1 MQLKNYRPRFTGVK
15 AAVSV
20 NQKTALVRIGLF
32 TKEKDE
38 ALLNGDI
45 DIVVHSV
52 KDVPTYLP
60 NKIILPCN
68 LPCEDVR
75 DAFICP
81 SASFMADL
89 PPGSVIGT
97 ASLRRIAQLLQRYP
111 HLMTNYIAKLNHK
124 ETRLAVACEQAFLLM
139 LDGSCRTP
147 IAGYATRDEDG
158 YCLFRM
164 LVASPDG
171 TKVLE
176 TSRKGLYV
184 LDDMMLMGKDDG
196 EELHSRG
203 FFNC

>member
-15 AAVSV
+15 AGVSV
-20 NQKTALVRIGLF
+20 NQKTALVRIGTRGRDGILTQPLTDIAGLKCLDMIEHVTSILSIEEMLPAVAQGAIRIACRSEDDKMKQDWRLHVSGLF
-32 TKEKDE
+32 T
-38 ALLNGDI
+38 
-45 DIVVHSV
+45 
-52 KDVPTYLP
+52 
-60 NKIILPCN
+60 
-68 LPCEDVR
+68 
-75 DAFICP
+75 
-81 SASFMADL
+81 
-89 PPGSVIGT
+89 
-97 ASLRRIAQLLQRYP
+97 
-111 HLMTNYIAKLNHK
+111 
-124 ETRLAVACEQAFLLM
+124 

-196 EELHSRG
+196 EELRSRVG
-203 FFNC
+203 LAIMAYAQQARIHLNEDEFGCHGC